1 VLFTFPSRYLCT
13 IGRQG
18 VFRLGG
24 WSPHVQTRFH
34 VPRPTRST
42 HQTSRLRGYHPL
54 WPTFP
59 DGSAY
64 SDASN
69 GLIRV
74 RSPLLT
80 ESLLMSFPPGTEMFQ
95 FPGFASYTLCIQGR
109 IPLRVGFPIRTSAD
123 QRSLASPRGFS
134 QRATSFFA
142 SWRQG
147 IHRTLLSRSI
157 HHQRP
162 YAGPSPTSKHQQL
175 NQKNAQQL
183 TLSIQPIRFTCQTA
197 CPSTQVPKGTT
208 GQKAISL
215 CSVNAAW
222 VTTRPQPRCNQLPWR
237 RSGSNRRPPACKAG
251 ALPLSYAP
259 ENQFQERAA
268 GQAPQQPSHKDQAAK
283 GRQLSPKG
291 YPKPKRYKVWARED
305 LNLRPHAYQACAL
318 TN

>member
-1 VLFTFPSRYLCT
+1 
-13 IGRQG
+13 
-18 VFRLGG
+18 
-24 WSPHVQTRFH
+24 
-34 VPRPTRST
+34 
-42 HQTSRLRGYHPL
+42 
-54 WPTFP
+54 
-59 DGSAY
+59 
-64 SDASN
+64 
-69 GLIRV
+69 
-74 RSPLLT
+74 
-80 ESLLMSFPPGTEMFQ
+80 
-95 FPGFASYTLCIQGR
+95 
-109 IPLRVGFPIRTSAD
+109 VGFPIRTSAD

-183 TLSIQPIRFTCQTA
+183 TLSIQPTNPIHLSNSM
-197 CPSTQVPKGTT
+197 PSNPDSPSETIGRT
-208 GQKAISL
+208 AISL

-222 VTTRPQPRCNQLPWR
+222 VTTKPKPDSNQLPWR

-268 GQAPQQPSHKDQAAK
+268 GQAP
-283 GRQLSPKG
+283 
-291 YPKPKRYKVWARED
+291 
-305 LNLRPHAYQACAL
+305 
-318 TN
+318 